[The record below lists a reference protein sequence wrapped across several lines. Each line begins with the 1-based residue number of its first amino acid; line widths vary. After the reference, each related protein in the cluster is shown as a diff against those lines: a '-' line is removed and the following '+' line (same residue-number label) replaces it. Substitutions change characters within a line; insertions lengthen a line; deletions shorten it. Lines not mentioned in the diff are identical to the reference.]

1 LIPGAGTDTDLDRI
15 DLDRVDLFDLDL
27 YTSGDPH
34 SVWSAMRARRPLHHQ
49 VLPDGREFWSVTR
62 YEDVCR
68 VLGDHREFT
77 SERGTVC
84 THLGED
90 DLMAGRLMT
99 STDPPRHTQ
108 VRRAIG
114 ARLTA
119 RAVAPSQDRIRR
131 SIVRFLEPAL
141 DGEPFDLAERAL
153 RLPMIVAGPL
163 LGIPERDWDELVQ
176 LTAMVTAPS
185 DPHFQQGSRAATLAI
200 SHHELITYVTGW
212 VKRRRAA
219 GGEDGSLLDHLM
231 SLRAGDAPLT
241 DEEIALDGYSI
252 LLGANVTTPHTVSGT
267 VHTLVERPEQFAK
280 VQADPSLIP
289 ALAEEGLRWTSA
301 AANFMRYAVDDVQI
315 AGGTIPARGAVVAW
329 IGSANRDEAQF
340 ADPHE
345 FDITRSDN
353 NRHVAFGFGPHYCI
367 GAPLARM
374 TLRVFF
380 EELTQRFDS
389 IDLAGEPEH
398 LRSYFIAGMTHLPI
412 AAQRRTTS

>member
-1 LIPGAGTDTDLDRI
+1 MTPGAGRDI

-34 SVWSAMRARRPLHHQ
+34 PIWDAMRAKAPLHHQ

-62 YEDVCR
+62 YDDVCR

-77 SERGTVC
+77 SERGTVV
-84 THLGED
+84 THLGVD
-90 DLMAGRLMT
+90 DVAAGKLMT

-114 ARLTA
+114 AKLTA
-119 RAVAPSQDRIRR
+119 RAVAPWEDRIRQA
-131 SIVRFLEPAL
+131 IARFLEPAL
-141 DGEPFDLAERAL
+141 DGGTFDLAEQAL
-153 RLPMIVAGPL
+153 LLPAIVTGPL

-185 DPHFQQGSRAATLAI
+185 DPHFQHGSEAATLAI
-200 SHHELITYVTGW
+200 SHHELVTYVTEW
-212 VKRRRAA
+212 VARRRSA

-231 SLRAGDAPLT
+231 NVQVGDAPLT

-267 VHTLVERPEQFAK
+267 VLALIERPEQFEKA
-280 VQADPSLIP
+280 QADPSLIP
-289 ALAEEGLRWTSA
+289 NLVEEGLRWTSA
-301 AANFMRYAVDDVQI
+301 ACNFMRYAVKDTRI
-315 AGGTIPARGAVVAW
+315 GAGTVPAGGAVVAW
-329 IGSANRDEAQF
+329 IGSANRDESQF
-340 ADPHE
+340 TGPHE
-345 FDITRSDN
+345 FDVTRSN
-353 NRHVAFGFGPHYCI
+353 ANRQVAFGFGPHYCI
-367 GAPLARM
+367 GGPLARM

-380 EELTQRFDS
+380 EELLQRFAS
-389 IDLAGEPEH
+389 IDLAGEPQH

-412 AAQRRTTS
+412 VARKRRTP

>member
-1 LIPGAGTDTDLDRI
+1 MRLTPGAAHDI

-34 SVWSAMRARRPLHHQ
+34 PIWDVMRAKAPLHHQ

-62 YEDVCR
+62 YDDVCR

-77 SERGTVC
+77 SERGTVV
-84 THLGED
+84 THLGVD
-90 DLMAGRLMT
+90 DVAAGKLLT

-119 RAVAPSQDRIRR
+119 RAVASWEDRIRQAV
-131 SIVRFLEPAL
+131 VRFLEPAL
-141 DGEPFDLAERAL
+141 DGDTFDLAEHAL
-153 RLPMIVAGPL
+153 LLPAIVTGPL

-185 DPHFQQGSRAATLAI
+185 DPHFQHGSEAATLAI
-200 SHHELITYVTGW
+200 AHHELVTYVTEW
-212 VKRRRAA
+212 VKRRRSA
-219 GGEDGSLLDHLM
+219 GDEDGSLLDHLM
-231 SLRAGDAPLT
+231 SVRVDDAPLT

-267 VHTLVERPEQFAK
+267 VQALIERPEQFEKA
-280 VQADPSLIP
+280 QADPSLVP
-289 ALAEEGLRWTSA
+289 NLVEEGLRWTSA
-301 AANFMRYAVDDVQI
+301 ACNFMRYAVDDVRI

-329 IGSANRDEAQF
+329 IGSANRDESRF
-340 ADPHE
+340 PDPHQ
-345 FDITRSDN
+345 FDITRSGAK
-353 NRHVAFGFGPHYCI
+353 RQVAFGFGSHFCV

-374 TLRVFF
+374 TLRIFF
-380 EELTQRFDS
+380 EELTRRFGS
-389 IDLAGEPEH
+389 IDLAGEPQH
-398 LRSYFIAGMTHLPI
+398 LRSYFIAGLTHLPI
-412 AAQRRTTS
+412 VAQKRKTP